1 MWCGA
6 VSRMYVGGVVSRI
19 PFCRLAWACRGLG
32 LTECKASEEQNCTK
46 DGKREGGGGGV
57 DREQN

>member
-46 DGKREGGGGGV
+46 DGKREGGGGGG
-57 DREQN
+57 